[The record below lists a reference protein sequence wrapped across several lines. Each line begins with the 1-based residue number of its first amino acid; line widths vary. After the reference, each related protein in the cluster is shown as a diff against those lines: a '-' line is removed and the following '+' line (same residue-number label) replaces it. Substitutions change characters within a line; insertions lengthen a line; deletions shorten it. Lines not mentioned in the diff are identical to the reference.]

1 MEYPL
6 GKVSI
11 SNKGAYSAGTNY
23 TPLDLVAH
31 RGGSFLCKAAVSGVE
46 PGAGTGWRSY
56 WVNVT
61 RGLFSLSVSSQSAGT
76 ATVTL
81 TLSDGTTETFSF
93 TTTALA
99 DGSVTTQKLASGA
112 VTGAKTNFSAG
123 LPVNGPMLLSSGIGY
138 GDSLPSSG
146 SEGQIFF
153 LRVQ

>member
-11 SNKGAYSAGTNY
+11 SNKGAYSAGASY

-46 PGAGTGWRSY
+46 PGAGTGWESY
-56 WVNVT
+56 WVNIT
-61 RGLFSLSVSSQSAGT
+61 RGLFSLSMSSQSQGT

-81 TLSDGTTETFSF
+81 TLSDGTTETFTF
-93 TTTALA
+93 TTTAIAAGAVGTNELA
-99 DGSVTTQKLASGA
+99 NGA
-112 VTGAKTNFSAG
+112 VTGAKTDFSAG
-123 LPVNGPMLLSSGIGY
+123 LPVNGVMLLTSGIGY
-138 GDSLPSSG
+138 GDTLPASG
-146 SEGQIFF
+146 TEGQIFF